1 MQLLYGLAVH
11 GRRRK
16 ANLSFHANQWFVS
29 MSFCSSLA
37 YLSLYILRIIFYTV
51 VFASYTMGSESA
63 APAASPVAAALAL
76 EASPSRMVSSSSNP
90 KAHDLMEESVPMAIV
105 QQFIEDNKEKGM
117 PVNQHMADLK
127 KKAEEIKIE
136 KKRVAKELKNEE
148 RKRQRLRAKA
158 KQLSAEDLVQ
168 VLALRASASASRK
181 AKKDPV
187 ATPPPAPERP
197 KEDEVDDE

>member
-16 ANLSFHANQWFVS
+16 ANLSFHENQYFIS
-29 MSFCSSLA
+29 LISGSSLT
-37 YLSLYILRIIFYTV
+37 YLVLYILRIIFYTV

-63 APAASPVAAALAL
+63 TPAASPVAAALAL
-76 EASPSRMVSSSSNP
+76 GDSPSSIVSSSSNP
-90 KAHDLMEESVPMAIV
+90 KARDIMEESVPMAIV
-105 QQFIEDNKEKGM
+105 QQFIEDSKEKGM
-117 PVNQHMADLK
+117 PVNQQMADLK
-127 KKAEEIKIE
+127 QKTEEIKAE

-168 VLALRASASASRK
+168 VLALRATASARSK
-181 AKKDPV
+181 AKKNPV
-187 ATPPPAPERP
+187 AKSAPSP
-197 KEDEVDDE
+197 KSATIDDVDDE

>member
-29 MSFCSSLA
+29 LSVCSSLA
-37 YLSLYILRIIFYTV
+37 YLSLYILRTIFYTV
-51 VFASYTMGSESA
+51 VFASYTMIGESP

-117 PVNQHMADLK
+117 PVNQTMADLK
-127 KKAEEIKIE
+127 QKPKK
-136 KKRVAKELKNEE
+136 
-148 RKRQRLRAKA
+148 
-158 KQLSAEDLVQ
+158 
-168 VLALRASASASRK
+168 
-181 AKKDPV
+181 
-187 ATPPPAPERP
+187 
-197 KEDEVDDE
+197 

>member
-16 ANLSFHANQWFVS
+16 ANLSFHENQYFIS
-29 MSFCSSLA
+29 LISGSSLT
-37 YLSLYILRIIFYTV
+37 YLVLYILRIIFYTV
-51 VFASYTMGSESA
+51 VFASYSMGSESA

-90 KAHDLMEESVPMAIV
+90 KAHDVMEESVPMAIV

-117 PVNQHMADLK
+117 PVNKNMADLK

-168 VLALRASASASRK
+168 VLALRAAASASRK
-181 AKKDPV
+181 AKTDPV

>member
-16 ANLSFHANQWFVS
+16 ANLSFHENQYFVS
-29 MSFCSSLA
+29 LSSGSSLT
-37 YLSLYILRIIFYTV
+37 YLVLYILRIIFYTV
-51 VFASYTMGSESA
+51 VFASYSMGSESA

-76 EASPSRMVSSSSNP
+76 GNVPSSIVSSSSNP
-90 KAHDLMEESVPMAIV
+90 KAHDIVEESVPMAVV

-117 PVNQHMADLK
+117 PVNQQMADLK
-127 KKAEEIKIE
+127 KQAEEIKIE

-168 VLALRASASASRK
+168 VLALRATASARSK
-181 AKKDPV
+181 AKKNPV
-187 ATPPPAPERP
+187 AKSAPSP
-197 KEDEVDDE
+197 KSATTDDVDDE